1 MKVRNVVVIPIIAV
15 VGVGATLAIRHR
27 LTHPPTRMQVAL
39 AQATPEQREAMAAVA
54 TRMKSLPRLDIAAKP
69 APAAVPSPA
78 GGAADPTE
86 VFDCNEMV
94 SRLQQDGA
102 LDEAR
107 RKDLKQV
114 LTTIA
119 ETQEEITRFS
129 DPATRAEMQEKL
141 IHQLVIRLR
150 LVLGDERSAPIAAL
164 LTQKR
169 PYVVF
174 DGEKVR

>member
-1 MKVRNVVVIPIIAV
+1 MKMRTVVVIPIIAV

-39 AQATPEQREAMAAVA
+39 AQATPEQRAAMAAVA
-54 TRMKSLPRLDIAAKP
+54 TRIKSLPRLDVAARP
-69 APAAVPSPA
+69 EPAAAPA
-78 GGAADPTE
+78 GGAGDPTE

-129 DPATRAEMQEKL
+129 DPATRASMQEKL

-174 DGEKVR
+174 DGEKLR

>member
-1 MKVRNVVVIPIIAV
+1 MKVRNVVVISVIAV
-15 VGVGATLAIRHR
+15 VGVGATLALRHR
-27 LTHPPTRMQVAL
+27 LSHPPTRMQVAL
-39 AQATPEQREAMAAVA
+39 AQATPEQKEAWAAVA
-54 TRMKSLPRLDIAAKP
+54 RRLKSLPRLDVAAPPNPAAAP
-69 APAAVPSPA
+69 APA
-78 GGAADPTE
+78 GAADPTE

-94 SRLQQDGA
+94 SRLQQVGA

-119 ETQEEITRFS
+119 EAQEEITRFS
-129 DPATRAEMQEKL
+129 DPATRADMQEKL